1 MLLDVFTK
9 QAQIHIPIRVAI
21 QDELA
26 RISTLSNMVH
36 DINGYHTRKSCHAGH
51 LAVEAVLAGNL
62 SGTRRWFRINTI
74 RAPQWRRQLL
84 GEIERRI
91 GEWSGRR
98 DSNPRPSAP
107 KADAL
112 PGCATPRH
120 ALSIV
125 SRIRFG
131 VVPADPNIATIE
143 ELRPSK
149 LNQQVEPVSSAGCR
163 QWLQPAGPRKC
174 LDANLLI
181 SRPWLVQFGQEF

>member
-1 MLLDVFTK
+1 MEELGSVDSYKIDYIDVVGK
-9 QAQIHIPIRVAI
+9 SRWVAK
-21 QDELA
+21 
-26 RISTLSNMVH
+26 MVNIACN
-36 DINGYHTRKSCHAGH
+36 INKLR
-51 LAVEAVLAGNL
+51 
-62 SGTRRWFRINTI
+62 
-74 RAPQWRRQLL
+74 
-84 GEIERRI
+84 
-91 GEWSGRR
+91 WSGRR

-112 PGCATPRH
+112 PGCATPRR